1 MAAFIALLTSII
13 VMVLLPN
20 PLVCVAT
27 VVVGAFVD
35 AVDILATSVTNAILV
50 VLIGGQLEE
59 LDQTTPLRHHPG
71 MRMARLTGAN
81 SVNKR
86 TSCP

>member
-1 MAAFIALLTSII
+1 
-13 VMVLLPN
+13 
-20 PLVCVAT
+20 
-27 VVVGAFVD
+27 
-35 AVDILATSVTNAILV
+35 